1 MKRPLALTLALILM
15 STIVLPVLADGE
27 DFADSPDEF
36 VPEIMS
42 EHYISDRNYAIAFKS
57 MYDGETWLY
66 NAEEYFK
73 VASVYKLPLNMY
85 FYELENSGRIDPD
98 TLIGGMTLDQCHYY
112 SLEFS
117 NNQISEAM
125 FNYLGGYAEYKRLI
139 LPYTGYSEDELES
152 DYYYDNAF
160 TARMVLNILDYLYT
174 NSEDFEAQI
183 GHMLLAQPDQ
193 YLESGEL
200 DCDIAQKYGY
210 ETYNEVLHVAVAGIV
225 YADEPFLIAI
235 LTRGSYSAVDAM
247 GELCDAF
254 AVWDAE
260 RIAAIEAEKENQ
272 PEPTAEPDEPA
283 DETQELEAA
292 ALELAQAVCSV
303 SPLPS
308 CLPWGEL
315 FGNLLRQRS

>member
-200 DCDIAQKYGY
+200 D
-210 ETYNEVLHVAVAGIV
+210 
-225 YADEPFLIAI
+225 
-235 LTRGSYSAVDAM
+235 
-247 GELCDAF
+247 
-254 AVWDAE
+254 
-260 RIAAIEAEKENQ
+260 
-272 PEPTAEPDEPA
+272 
-283 DETQELEAA
+283 
-292 ALELAQAVCSV
+292 
-303 SPLPS
+303 
-308 CLPWGEL
+308 
-315 FGNLLRQRS
+315 

>member
-27 DFADSPDEF
+27 NFADSPDEF

-98 TLIGGMTLDQCHYY
+98 TLIGGMTLEQCHYY

-174 NSEDFEAQI
+174 NSENFEAQI

-225 YADEPFLIAI
+225 YAD
-235 LTRGSYSAVDAM
+235 
-247 GELCDAF
+247 
-254 AVWDAE
+254 
-260 RIAAIEAEKENQ
+260 
-272 PEPTAEPDEPA
+272 
-283 DETQELEAA
+283 
-292 ALELAQAVCSV
+292 
-303 SPLPS
+303 
-308 CLPWGEL
+308 
-315 FGNLLRQRS
+315 

>member
-85 FYELENSGRIDPD
+85 FYELENSVRIDPD
-98 TLIGGMTLDQCHYY
+98 TLIGGMTLEQCHYY

-183 GHMLLAQPDQ
+183 GHMLPAQPDQ

-225 YADEPFLIAI
+225 YADEPFLITI

-254 AVWDAE
+254 AAWDAE

-303 SPLPS
+303 SPLPA

-315 FGNLLRQRS
+315 FENLLRQRS

>member
-57 MYDGETWLY
+57 MYGGETWLY

-98 TLIGGMTLDQCHYY
+98 TLIGGMTLEQCHYY

-225 YADEPFLIAI
+225 YADEPFLITI

-247 GELCDAF
+247 GELCDAS
-254 AVWDAE
+254 AAWDAE
-260 RIAAIEAEKENQ
+260 RIAAIEAEKEDQ

-283 DETQELEAA
+283 GETQELEDA
-292 ALELAQAVCSV
+292 ALELAQAVCAV

-315 FGNLLRQRS
+315 FESLLRQRS